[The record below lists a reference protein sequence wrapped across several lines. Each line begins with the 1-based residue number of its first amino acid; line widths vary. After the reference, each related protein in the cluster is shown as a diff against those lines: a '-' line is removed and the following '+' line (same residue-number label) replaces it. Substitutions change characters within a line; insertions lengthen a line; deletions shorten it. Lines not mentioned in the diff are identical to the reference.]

1 MTIVTDCVPNNAAA
15 VFELLSLEC
24 RVDDDEGTA
33 EYYNALGQRHR
44 EHGPAIVYEDGTREW
59 FLNGIR
65 HRADGPAVV
74 YTSGTRE
81 WYLNGQRHRLDGPAV
96 EYSDGYCAWF
106 IDGKAL
112 TEAEWQQATVA
123 RTCAA

>member
-24 RVDDDEGTA
+24 RVDVEGTA

-44 EHGPAIVYEDGTREW
+44 EHGPAIVYEDGTLEW

-65 HRADGPAVV
+65 HRADGPAIE
-74 YTSGTRE
+74 YTNGRRD
-81 WYLNGQRHRLDGPAV
+81 WYQNGQLHRLDGPAV